1 MFLYGERTKKE
12 ALSLRLLSS
21 AMRKKGLE
29 PSRRKPPLEPE
40 SSSSANSDTSAYI
53 NCCAVLITRQQ
64 QYLFYTIIVNL
75 STLKFKKM

>member
-29 PSRRKPPLEPE
+29 PSRR
-40 SSSSANSDTSAYI
+40 
-53 NCCAVLITRQQ
+53 CHH
-64 QYLFYTIIVNL
+64 
-75 STLKFKKM
+75 